1 MFMAPYV
8 GVTGFMHRHDVC
20 AAIEVLNRLCVRDVR
35 NQRRLMVGV
44 LASSK
49 TIAGIPNKWPKRYP
63 MPEKIASLFLPDR
76 RTVNLIHYATDDQGT
91 LKDQLLKLVK
101 LGGQYFD
108 GFQLN
113 MAWPEPRSIQ
123 LTNHLRMVLQL
134 GNRALTECGDDPKTV
149 AKRLKEY
156 NHVDQQ
162 TSVITDVLI
171 DGSCGHGTPLD
182 AEKTEAYIAAITE
195 SCPNLGI
202 GVAGGLSAE
211 TLGSIKPLL
220 KKYPRLSF
228 DAEGMLRD
236 ADDHLDRAKT
246 DSYIKDA
253 YQLFR

>member
-1 MFMAPYV
+1 MTRAPYI
-8 GVTGFMHRHDVC
+8 GVTGFMHRHEVNT
-20 AAIEVLNRLCVRDVR
+20 AIEILDGFGKKDVR

-49 TIAGIPNKWPKRYP
+49 TLAGIPNKWPMRYP
-63 MPEKIASLFLPDR
+63 EPRMFASLFPPDR

-91 LKDQLLKLVK
+91 LKDQLLKLVS
-101 LGGQYFD
+101 LGEYFFD

-123 LTNHLRMVLQL
+123 LPNHLRMVLQL
-134 GNRALTECGDDPKTV
+134 GDIALTECGNDPKTA

-171 DGSCGHGTPLD
+171 DGSCGHGTPLN

-228 DAEGMLRD
+228 DAEGKLRD
-236 ADDHLDRAKT
+236 ADDHLDRAAMST
-246 DSYIKDA
+246 YIKDA
-253 YQLFR
+253 YSLFH